1 MRVIGLTG
9 GIGAGKSL
17 VASMLEEAG
26 ARIID
31 ADKVGHEVY
40 QPGSEGFAAVV
51 EAFGEEIVD
60 EDGQIDRTKLGA
72 RVFGKPGELERLTAI
87 VHPQIRRIVD
97 ERIAQARATPGL
109 AAAVLEAAILLDS
122 GWDAVTDEV
131 WVVRADS
138 DEIRHRLAESR
149 GLSADEV
156 DARAARQMSDEER
169 NARADVLIENHGSL
183 DDLRAQVERLWDERV
198 RAAAQQ
204 AP

>member
-17 VASMLEEAG
+17 VATMLEEAG

-40 QPGSEGFAAVV
+40 EPGSEGFRAVV
-51 EAFGEEIVD
+51 EAFGETIVG
-60 EDGQIDRTKLGA
+60 EDGRIDRPRLGA
-72 RVFGKPGELERLTAI
+72 LVFGKPEELERLTAI
-87 VHPQIRRIVD
+87 VHPEIRRIVD
-97 ERIAQARATPGL
+97 ERIAAARATPGL
-109 AAAVLEAAILLDS
+109 PAAVLEAAILLDS

-138 DEIRHRLAESR
+138 AQIRHRLAESR
-149 GLSADEV
+149 GLSAEEV

-169 NARADVLIENHGSL
+169 SARADVLIENHGSL
-183 DDLRAQVERLWDERV
+183 EDLRAQVNRLWRERV
-198 RAAAQQ
+198 PGADD
-204 AP
+204 